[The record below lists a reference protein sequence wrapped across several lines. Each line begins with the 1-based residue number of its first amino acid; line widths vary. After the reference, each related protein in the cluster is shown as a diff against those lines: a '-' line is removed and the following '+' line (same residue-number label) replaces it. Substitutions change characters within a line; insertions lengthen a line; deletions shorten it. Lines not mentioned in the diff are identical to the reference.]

1 MKSEEEQEPSSSSK
15 GETSVGQISTEE
27 KLDVFSA
34 SFDATEAIFN
44 PDFVFP
50 DPDAPVFDNV
60 EILVKKFEA
69 KPLPPT
75 KSAEKDNPGKAKTK
89 ADPPASVQRQDRFQ
103 AILKEPAREEGSEA
117 RPTAPKKNLSN
128 VLTYMNKTDAKGGP
142 MALLSECVKSKKR
155 VKVLVRSV
163 DRITGHLIGF
173 LVAFDKHWNMAL
185 TDVEETF
192 TRRKKVKSPPV
203 AEAEVINMLKD
214 VNLDSRNRPPG
225 GKMSSRRGKS
235 DSKPGSEKSGRNP
248 TGNPS
253 SSEVIGFSTV
263 RVIER
268 KRKTVLCQRHIPQ
281 IVLRGEHV
289 ACVIPMAAS

>member
-1 MKSEEEQEPSSSSK
+1 MKSEEEQEPSSK
-15 GETSVGQISTEE
+15 GETSVGEISTEE

-34 SFDATEAIFN
+34 SFDASEAIFN

-50 DPDAPVFDNV
+50 DPEAPVFDNV

-75 KSAEKDNPGKAKTK
+75 TSAEKADNPGKAKTK

-103 AILKEPAREEGSEA
+103 AILKEPAKEEGSGA

-128 VLTYMNKTDAKGGP
+128 VLTYMKKTDVKGGP

-192 TRRKKVKSPPV
+192 TRRKKVKSSPV
-203 AEAEVINMLKD
+203 ADAEVIDMLKD
-214 VNLDSRNRPPG
+214 VNLDSRNRPLG
-225 GKMSSRRGKS
+225 GKMSSRKGKS

-268 KRKTVLCQRHIPQ
+268 KRKAVLCQRHIPQ

-289 ACVIPMAAS
+289 ACVIPVAAS